1 MGVHTLGDS
10 TVRFEKE
17 RRTMAPMAS
26 LGDKDVTTTI
36 RQVSMIIRDRC
47 ILSVLIE
54 LCIKAKTVCIC
65 IYNYYYN
72 LLRQKEHY
80 NNNVQVCARGGSK
93 EECVRARERACI
105 RVCMCERKRR
115 EERFM

>member
-1 MGVHTLGDS
+1 
-10 TVRFEKE
+10 
-17 RRTMAPMAS
+17 MAPMAS

-54 LCIKAKTVCIC
+54 LCIKTKTVCIC

-80 NNNVQVCARGGSK
+80 NNNVQESVRVYVCV
-93 EECVRARERACI
+93 CVRE
-105 RVCMCERKRR
+105 R
-115 EERFM
+115 EERRDLCKRESDKVEGGGNGETERTTK